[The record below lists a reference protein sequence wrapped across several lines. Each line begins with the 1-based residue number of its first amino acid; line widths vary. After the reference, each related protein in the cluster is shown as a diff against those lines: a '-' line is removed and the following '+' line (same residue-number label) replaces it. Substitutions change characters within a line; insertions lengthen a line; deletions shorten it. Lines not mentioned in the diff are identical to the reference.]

1 MEIRSDAGSDAQPR
15 MCRSLRGDGDEKSES
30 EPEHAALSLRRQASE
45 NPNGAF
51 DGKQFFRWNVL
62 SGSGLRLR

>member
-15 MCRSLRGDGDEKSES
+15 MCRSLRDGDEKSES

-51 DGKQFFRWNVL
+51 DVKQFCRWNVL